1 MTDIWLQNIFF
12 SSSVPL
18 NLNAV
23 YSNTQKKS
31 FNIFFP
37 SKSLNI
43 VWIWMGSIKIWQQKK
58 NRVVFLT
65 NCRIMRRC
73 NFYFQWNNR
82 DSIRRKIDS
91 IDSWFQLSISSIIFD
106 YVRSREPKLHCSIS
120 HNTINILRRIS
131 HKMRNEWWSFCWFFG
146 ESGAHFKIWVNEIC
160 VLWIY
165 CVGFINFK
173 WYVLLEAI
181 FLNI

>member
-1 MTDIWLQNIFF
+1 MAT
-12 SSSVPL
+12 
-18 NLNAV
+18 
-23 YSNTQKKS
+23 
-31 FNIFFP
+31 
-37 SKSLNI
+37 
-43 VWIWMGSIKIWQQKK
+43 KK

-146 ESGAHFKIWVNEIC
+146 GLERIFRYGSMKFVFC
-160 VLWIY
+160 
-165 CVGFINFK
+165 GFIALGLLTLNFK
-173 WYVLLEAI
+173 FCQ
-181 FLNI
+181 FLNWFRLRCMPGR